1 MNTVN
6 QFSGPGFP
14 KKRKPIDKTIIGLLS
29 GLLFGTI
36 GLLVVYFV
44 IFRHFTFAQY
54 ANMFFK
60 LEPSPAF
67 AAKAL
72 SLAMICNLAP
82 FYFFLNKKAYQ
93 GTKGVIIAT
102 ALMGVLFILYKF
114 VW

>member
-6 QFSGPGFP
+6 RISSPGFP
-14 KKRKPIDKTIIGLLS
+14 KKRKAIDNTVLGLLA
-29 GLLFGTI
+29 GLAFGLI
-36 GLLVVYFV
+36 GLLVVYLI
-44 IFRHFTFAQY
+44 IFRHFTFSQY
-54 ANMFFK
+54 ANMFLK

-72 SLAMICNLAP
+72 SLAMICNLVP

-102 ALMGVLFILYKF
+102 GLMGVLFILYKF